1 MDSTPAHDDAHAR
14 RIAHWIEEVLIGS
27 PLARRLGLR
36 LEACARDRVRLRL
49 PYRDDNV
56 TLADMVHGGAIATLI
71 DVAGAAAAAS
81 GIDPE
86 HTRGATA
93 SMNVHYLSAALGVD
107 ALADAAVL
115 RRGRDLVVTEVKV
128 SDASGKLLAQGT
140 VVSKLG

>member
-1 MDSTPAHDDAHAR
+1 MDSTPTHDDGLMQ
-14 RIAHWIEEVLIGS
+14 RITHWVEEVLTGS
-27 PLARRLGLR
+27 PLARRLGIE
-36 LEACARDRVRLRL
+36 LESFARDRVRLRL

-56 TLADMVHGGAIATLI
+56 TLANMVHGGAIATLI

-81 GIDPE
+81 GIDPT

-93 SMNVHYLSAALGVD
+93 SLNVHYLSAALGVD
-107 ALADAAVL
+107 VVADAAVM

-128 SDASGKLLAQGT
+128 SDANGKLLAQGT